1 VDNEKEADTFINFI
15 SQLGGTPDSRLEK
28 KEDNELRFK
37 PTPPKHPP
45 PKGAARAWTPE
56 PLSFRSTQDINDV
69 NNYYYSTL
77 KLTHEEHIAGAVKM
91 ILSFVN
97 EDVIRPEIMHSYPE
111 EVQKSVENFVVSVSE
126 RYTKTSYHGFHHAVD
141 VMQMMYLLINN
152 FLEKKLSKAEPFF
165 LLITSLCHDVG
176 HQGANNAFLRQHE
189 DDNFCQKFGSTSM
202 LELFHVEQL
211 CEIVDSSALF
221 SPRLMK
227 SHVKE
232 EFKGLAKDLIKAT
245 DMETHKETMKQFILA
260 VKNRRAQKLEKH
272 RSKAFHTWSMSR
284 TKKIVVKNDNEGL
297 PTEYLALAMKL
308 CDIANVI
315 RDFEDAREWA
325 RLLTFEF
332 EAMGTV
338 ENNDPTKLIEQQQR
352 CEEPRIEDLA
362 KLTLGFMV
370 VFAIP
375 MARSFEAVSKA
386 ASEFILTEMLMNMQ
400 TWLALVQSSAD
411 L

>member
-1 VDNEKEADTFINFI
+1 
-15 SQLGGTPDSRLEK
+15 
-28 KEDNELRFK
+28 
-37 PTPPKHPP
+37 
-45 PKGAARAWTPE
+45 
-56 PLSFRSTQDINDV
+56 
-69 NNYYYSTL
+69 
-77 KLTHEEHIAGAVKM
+77 
-91 ILSFVN
+91 
-97 EDVIRPEIMHSYPE
+97 
-111 EVQKSVENFVVSVSE
+111 
-126 RYTKTSYHGFHHAVD
+126 
-141 VMQMMYLLINN
+141 
-152 FLEKKLSKAEPFF
+152 
-165 LLITSLCHDVG
+165 
-176 HQGANNAFLRQHE
+176 
-189 DDNFCQKFGSTSM
+189 
-202 LELFHVEQL
+202 
-211 CEIVDSSALF
+211 
-221 SPRLMK
+221 
-227 SHVKE
+227 
-232 EFKGLAKDLIKAT
+232 
-245 DMETHKETMKQFILA
+245 
-260 VKNRRAQKLEKH
+260 
-272 RSKAFHTWSMSR
+272 
-284 TKKIVVKNDNEGL
+284 
-297 PTEYLALAMKL
+297 MKL